1 MKNFLL
7 CLITLFSFSFCTSQT
22 IINGNFEINTLS
34 SCLINPSNTT
44 YNNSISNSFAFGD
57 YSFSGPDLLKSTCP
71 YGSPANGTWFLG
83 LGYGSQPSVGYRSD
97 AISLEIDMNL
107 VQGNSYT
114 IRYFDKVSTDGGG
127 AGGLIPLEFGLS
139 TGSSSFGTLIHSS
152 TPSYS
157 WVERSFTF
165 VAPSNGNFITLKPLV
180 TGTIGSWIHVD
191 NIRIESALSLD
202 DESFENEITS
212 FPNPFTNTLSFK
224 LNNID
229 GLAELRI
236 FDITGREIIKEEF
249 VNELTLDTFD
259 FNPGLYFYTI
269 TSESR
274 IVKKG
279 KILKKDTI

>member
-1 MKNFLL
+1 MKNLL
-7 CLITLFSFSFCTSQT
+7 LSLTILFSSSFCMSQT
-22 IINGNFEINTLS
+22 IINGNFEINSLS

-57 YSFSGPDLLKSTCP
+57 YFFSGPDLLKSTCP

-83 LGYGSQPSVGYRSD
+83 IGYGTQPGVGFRSD
-97 AISLEIDMNL
+97 AISVEIDMNL

-127 AGGLIPLEFGLS
+127 AGGLIPLQFGLS
-139 TGSSSFGTLIHSS
+139 TESLSFGTLIHSS
-152 TPSYS
+152 VPSYS
-157 WVERSFTF
+157 WTERSFTF

-180 TGTIGSWIHVD
+180 TGTTGSWIHVD
-191 NIRIESALSLD
+191 NIRIENTLGLV
-202 DESFENEITS
+202 DESHETEIAS
-212 FPNPFTNTLSFK
+212 FPNPFSNYLTFK
-224 LNNID
+224 LNNND
-229 GLAELRI
+229 LSELRI
-236 FDITGREIIKEEF
+236 FDLTGREIMKKEF
-249 VNELTLDTFD
+249 INELTLETFD
-259 FNPGLYFYTI
+259 FNSGLYFYTI

>member
-1 MKNFLL
+1 MKNLL
-7 CLITLFSFSFCTSQT
+7 LSLTILFSSSFCMSQT

-57 YSFSGPDLLKSTCP
+57 YFFSGPDLLKSTCP

-83 LGYGSQPSVGYRSD
+83 IGYGTQPGVGFRSD

-127 AGGLIPLEFGLS
+127 AGGLIPLQFGLS
-139 TGSSSFGTLIHSS
+139 AESSSFGTLIHSS
-152 TPSYS
+152 VPSYS
-157 WVERSFTF
+157 WTERSFTF

-180 TGTIGSWIHVD
+180 TGTTGSWIHMD
-191 NIRIESALSLD
+191 NIRIENTLGLA
-202 DESFENEITS
+202 DESLETIIVP
-212 FPNPFTNTLSFK
+212 FPNPFSNTLTFK
-224 LNNID
+224 LNNND
-229 GLAELRI
+229 LSELRI
-236 FDITGREIIKEEF
+236 FDITGREIIKKEF
-249 VNELTLDTFD
+249 TNELTLDTFD

-269 TSESR
+269 SYGNL
-274 IVKKG
+274 IIKKG
-279 KILKKDTI
+279 KIVKK